1 MSRFRRFVDA
11 VLSHSRIAIVVMLAL
26 TAVIGAGAP
35 MVDQASSLDQF
46 QSDTVE
52 AEKLDYVDQ
61 NFAGTA
67 NTTTVQIVVRGDDV
81 LSRESLIAMLEYQ
94 QNLRQDEQIRGTLTG
109 EDSTVGVPNAVATAA
124 ITQERAQELQAAVE
138 EFESAKSD
146 FEDNETAVEQR
157 GRELN
162 ATADDLQAALD
173 VLRANPDASVEAQF
187 EEVRANTSVEL
198 DDEDFATFREA
209 AKQVR
214 EAERQQEI
222 EEAYRLGT
230 EGVLAEEYEA
240 LAERSQAL
248 EREGERVAE
257 LGETV
262 EDKQAALEN
271 ASDATLDEQ
280 IEQLRSMNDS
290 EVEAIVSTVLGE
302 DADDV
307 LALMPTSYEPG
318 ETSANATVLIV
329 NQQSSAANPNAVEQ
343 EVIDAQLAMKDVGD
357 GGSGLDYA
365 VFGTG
370 VVSDEIDSSMTDSL
384 RMVAPMALLFV
395 LLTLTIA
402 YRDPVDILLG
412 VVGIAIVLVW
422 TFGFMGWAGINFNQ
436 LFVAV
441 PVLLIGLSID
451 YAIHVFM
458 RHREERA
465 ALDDEGDHATLSD
478 VDGESA
484 TGGESGRTASEYG
497 EEAGSSRYSM
507 RVALSGVGLALV
519 WVTATTIIGFLSNL
533 ISPVE
538 PIRQFGVVSSF
549 GIVAALLVFGVLT
562 PALKVHIDEL
572 LARWGLDRQRRAF
585 GTGGGAFSRA
595 LSIGAIGARR
605 APMVVVLL
613 VLAVSAGGVY
623 GATQVDTSFA
633 QEDFLAEDPPE
644 WTERL
649 PESIQ
654 PGEYTVK
661 SHLQYVNENF
671 VREDTQAQILVE
683 GDVTSDD
690 ALQRLDAAQSAA
702 AEKSV
707 TQYLANGDPAIR
719 SPLTF
724 MNDVAAANESFA
736 QTFEAADTD
745 GDGVPDQNVEAVY
758 DELFRLAPDRAAE
771 FVHRTDDGEYVAL
784 RMVVGVQGGA
794 DGSAVTEQ
802 MRDVAATVDGDGLT
816 ATATGNVILNDIV
829 QGQLL
834 DTVIESLLVS
844 LVAVVAFL
852 MIVYRFTHGSATLGL
867 VTLLPVVL
875 TVSWILG
882 TMYLLGVP
890 FNVMT
895 GMITS
900 LTIGLGV
907 AYSIHISERYNQEL
921 PRHDSVWTAMR
932 TAVTGT
938 GGALLGSAA
947 TTVGGFG
954 VLLVAIL
961 PPLQQFGL
969 ITGLT
974 IVYAFLAAVLVLP
987 SLLVIWTR
995 LFGPE
1000 DAREQIKGQDVDRS
1014 EDPSPDAAE

>member
-1 MSRFRRFVDA
+1 MSRFRRFVDVA
-11 VLSHSRIAIVVMLAL
+11 MSHSRLAILLMLAL
-26 TAVIGAGAP
+26 TAVVGAGAP
-35 MVDQASSLDQF
+35 MVEQSSSLDQF
-46 QSDTVE
+46 QSETME
-52 AEKLDYVDQ
+52 AEKLDYVDR

-67 NTTTVQIVVRGDDV
+67 NTTTVQIIVQGEDV

-94 QNLRQDEQIRGTLTG
+94 QNLRRDERIRGTLAG
-109 EDSTVGVPNAVATAA
+109 NDSTAGVPNAVATAA
-124 ITQERAQELQAAVE
+124 ITEEATGDLQAAV
-138 EFESAKSD
+138 D
-146 FEDNETAVEQR
+146 RLETAREDFRDNRTAVQQR

-162 ATADDLQAALD
+162 ATADDLRAALD
-173 VLRANPDASVEAQF
+173 VLRADPDASVETQF

-198 DDEDFATFREA
+198 DEEDFATFQQA
-209 AKQVR
+209 
-214 EAERQQEI
+214 AERVRDAESQADV

-240 LAERSQAL
+240 LAERTEAL
-248 EREGERVAE
+248 ERERERVAE
-257 LGETV
+257 LAADV
-262 EDKQAALEN
+262 EDREAALEN
-271 ASDATLDEQ
+271 ATDPGLDEQ

-290 EVEAIVSTVLGE
+290 EVEAVVRTVLGE

-307 LALMPTSYEPG
+307 LALMPTGFEPG
-318 ETSANATVLIV
+318 DASANATVLIV
-329 NQQSSAANPNAVEQ
+329 SQQSSALAPGAIEQ
-343 EVIDAQLAMKDVGD
+343 DVVDAQLAMRDVGD
-357 GGSGLDYA
+357 GTDGLEYA
-365 VFGTG
+365 IFGAG
-370 VVSDEIDSSMTDSL
+370 IMSDEVDASMSDSL
-384 RMVAPMALLFV
+384 RMIAPMAFLFV
-395 LLTLTIA
+395 LLTLTVA

-412 VVGIAIVLVW
+412 VVGIAVVLVW
-422 TFGFMGWAGINFNQ
+422 TFGFMGWVGIDFNQ

-465 ALDDEGDHATLSD
+465 ALDDEGEHATLGD
-478 VDGESA
+478 VDGEPAVGEAASDYDERP
-484 TGGESGRTASEYG
+484 GG
-497 EEAGSSRYSM
+497 SRYSM

-519 WVTATTIIGFLSNL
+519 WVTATTVIGFLSNL
-533 ISPVE
+533 ISPVA
-538 PIRQFGVVSSF
+538 PIREFGVVSSF

-572 LARWGLDRQRRAF
+572 LARVGLDRQRRAF
-585 GTGGGAFSRA
+585 GTGGGTFSRV
-595 LSIGAIGARR
+595 LSVGAAGARR
-605 APMVVVLL
+605 APVVVVLL
-613 VLAVSAGGVY
+613 ALAVSAAGVY
-623 GATQVDTSFA
+623 GGTQVDTSFS

-654 PGEYTVK
+654 PGEYTAK
-661 SHLQYVNENF
+661 SHLEYVNENF
-671 VREDTQAQILVE
+671 VREDTQAQVLIE
-683 GDVTSDD
+683 GDVDDAD

-707 TQYLANGDPAIR
+707 TQYLPNDEPAIR
-719 SPLTF
+719 SPLTIIE
-724 MNDVAAANESFA
+724 DVAAENESFA
-736 QTFEAADTD
+736 ATVDAADTD
-745 GDGVPDQNVEAVY
+745 DDGVPDRNVGGVY
-758 DELFRLAPDRAAE
+758 DELYRVAPDRAAE
-771 FVHRTDDGEYVAL
+771 FVHRTDDGDYEAL
-784 RMVVGVQGGA
+784 RLVVGVQGGA
-794 DGSAVTEQ
+794 DGAAVTAQ
-802 MRDVAATVDGDGLT
+802 MHDVAGAVDGDGLS
-816 ATATGNVILNDIV
+816 ATATGTVILNDIV
-829 QGQLL
+829 QEQLL
-834 DTVIESLLVS
+834 DTVIQSLLVS

-852 MIVYRFTHGSATLGL
+852 MLVYRFTHGSATLGL
-867 VTLLPVVL
+867 VTLLPVAL

-921 PRHDSVWTAMR
+921 PRHDSVWDAMR

-987 SLLVIWTR
+987 SLLIVWTR
-995 LFGPE
+995 LFGPA
-1000 DAREQIKGQDVDRS
+1000 DAREQIGERDAGTTEDRS
-1014 EDPSPDAAE
+1014 PGAAE